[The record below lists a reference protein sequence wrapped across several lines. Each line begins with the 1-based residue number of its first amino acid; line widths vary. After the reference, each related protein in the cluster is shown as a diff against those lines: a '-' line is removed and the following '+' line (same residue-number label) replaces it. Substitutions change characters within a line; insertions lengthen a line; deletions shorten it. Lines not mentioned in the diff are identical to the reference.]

1 MPISKTILLVIVLAP
16 LFGAVV
22 AGLFGRQVGR
32 VGAHTVTIAGV
43 AVSCA
48 LSFYV
53 LYQLVWGGA
62 PVFNENIYNW
72 FTVGNAGPHA
82 DISANIGFL
91 VDRLSAMMMAV
102 VTFVSL
108 MVHIYTIGY
117 MADDPGYQRFF
128 SYIALFTFSMLMLVM
143 SNNFLQLFFGW
154 EAVGLVS
161 YLLIGFWYTRP
172 TAIFANLKAFIVNR
186 VGDFGFLLGVA
197 GVLYAFHTLD
207 YAQAFINTT
216 SPMFGYGQKTV
227 ELIAGH
233 PWHVTTVICVCLFI
247 GAMGKSAQVPLHVWL
262 PDSMEGP
269 TPISALIHAAT
280 MVTAGIFMV
289 ARMSPLFELS
299 DTALS
304 FVLII
309 GATTALFTGLIG
321 IVQNDIKRVIAY
333 STLSQLGYM
342 TVALGVSAYAGGV
355 YHLMTHAF
363 FKALLF
369 LGAGSV
375 IIAMHHEQDMR
386 YMGGLRKYMPI
397 TWITMWIGSLALA
410 GAPGFAGFF
419 SKDAIIEAVGE
430 SHRFGSGYAYFCVMT
445 GVFVTALYSFRL
457 LYMTFHGKERF
468 VVDKH
473 HHAHGH
479 ETHDH
484 DEHTPGHLAHPPHES
499 PWVVTLPLILL
510 AIPSVLVGWPTV
522 GPMLFGRWFGNSIRV
537 AETNDVLGE
546 LAREFHGPLAMV
558 LHGFAQPPFWIALAG
573 FAVATYFWLIN
584 PAAADRAKSALR
596 PVYEVLLNKYWFDEV
611 YQAIFAR
618 GGLALGRGLWRG
630 GDAAVIDGIA
640 IDGSAAL
647 VSRIA
652 AVVRRLQSGY
662 LYDYAF
668 AMILGVIALLG
679 GVWWMVTHAG
689 A

>member
-1 MPISKTILLVIVLAP
+1 MPLSKTLLLAIVLAP
-16 LFGAVV
+16 LFGALV
-22 AGLFGRQVGR
+22 AGLFRNAIGRI
-32 VGAHTVTIAGV
+32 GAASITIAGV
-43 AVSCA
+43 ALSCA
-48 LSFYV
+48 LSFFV

-62 PVFNENIYNW
+62 AAFNENLYTW
-72 FTVGNAGPHA
+72 FQIGDLGAHV
-82 DISANIGFL
+82 GFL
-91 VDRLSAMMMAV
+91 VDRLTAMMMVV

-117 MADDPGYQRFF
+117 MAEDDGFQRFF

-161 YLLIGFWYTRP
+161 YLLIGFWFTRP
-172 TAIFANLKAFIVNR
+172 TAIFANMKAFLVNR
-186 VGDFGFLLGVA
+186 VGDFGFLLGIA
-197 GVLYAFHTLD
+197 GVLFWFGSLD
-207 YAQAFINTT
+207 YAQVFATAFDNGAG
-216 SPMFGYGQKTV
+216 PKTV
-227 ELIAGH
+227 EILAGH
-233 PWHVTTVICVCLFI
+233 PWQVSTVVCICLFI

-299 DTALS
+299 EAALS
-304 FVLII
+304 FVLVI

-321 IVQNDIKRVIAY
+321 IVQNDIKRVVAY

-375 IIAMHHEQDMR
+375 IVAMHHEQDMR

-397 TWITMWIGSLALA
+397 TWITMWLGSLALA

-430 SHRFGSGYAYFCVMT
+430 SHRVGAGYAYVCVLA

-468 VVDKH
+468 VVDTH
-473 HHAHGH
+473 HGH
-479 ETHDH
+479 GHDDHQGHH
-484 DEHTPGHLAHPPHES
+484 DPGHLAHAPHES
-499 PWVVTLPLILL
+499 PWVITLPLMLL
-510 AIPSVLVGWPTV
+510 AIPSVLIGWTTI
-522 GPMLFGRWFGNSIRV
+522 GPMLFGGWFGGAIHV
-537 AETNDVLGE
+537 DEAHDVLKE
-546 LAREFHGPLAMV
+546 LGGEFHGPLAMV
-558 LHGFAQPPFWIALAG
+558 IHGFTQAPFWIAFAG
-573 FAVATYFWLIN
+573 FAVATWIWLLD
-584 PAAADRAKSALR
+584 PGLADRAKSTLR
-596 PVYEVLLNKYWFDEV
+596 PVFTVLAHKYWIDEI
-611 YQAIFAR
+611 YQAVFAR
-618 GGLALGRGLWRG
+618 GGLALGRALWKG
-630 GDAAVIDGIA
+630 GDVGIIDGLA
-640 IDGSAAL
+640 VDGSSAL
-647 VSRIA
+647 VVRTA
-652 AVVRRLQSGY
+652 ATVRWLQSGY
-662 LYDYAF
+662 LYHYAF
-668 AMILGVIALLG
+668 AMILGLIALLG
-679 GVWWMVTHAG
+679 GVWWVVGHA
-689 A
+689 AP

>member
-1 MPISKTILLVIVLAP
+1 MLLTIVLAP

-22 AGLFGRQVGR
+22 AGLFGRQIGR
-32 VGAHTVTIAGV
+32 AGAHTVTIAGV
-43 AVSCA
+43 ALSCA

-53 LYQLVWGGA
+53 LYQLVSGAA
-62 PVFNENIYNW
+62 PVFNQNVYEW
-72 FTVGNAGPHA
+72 FRVGNLGAHA
-82 DISANIGFL
+82 DVSANIGFL
-91 VDRLSAMMMAV
+91 VDRLTAMMMVV

-108 MVHIYTIGY
+108 MVHVYTIGY

-186 VGDFGFLLGVA
+186 VGDFGFLLGIA
-197 GVLYAFHTLD
+197 GVLYWFHSLD
-207 YAQAFINTT
+207 YAQVFINTA
-216 SPMFGYGQKTV
+216 SPLGYGAKTV
-227 ELIAGH
+227 ELFAGH

-289 ARMSPLFELS
+289 ARMSPLFEMS
-299 DTALS
+299 DAALS

-321 IVQNDIKRVIAY
+321 VVQNDIKRVVAY

-386 YMGGLRKYMPI
+386 YMGGLKKYMPI

-430 SHRFGSGYAYFCVMT
+430 SHRFGSGYAYFCVLT

-468 VVDKH
+468 VVDAH
-473 HHAHGH
+473 HGHGHAHDAHDDEHGHHA
-479 ETHDH
+479 
-484 DEHTPGHLAHPPHES
+484 PGHLAHPPHES
-499 PWVVTLPLILL
+499 PWVVTFPLILL
-510 AIPSVLVGWPTV
+510 AIPSVAIGWPTV
-522 GPMLFGRWFGNSIRV
+522 GPMLFQGWFGNAIRV
-537 AETNDVLGE
+537 AEANDVLGE

-558 LHGFAQPPFWIALAG
+558 LHGFVQAPFWIALAG
-573 FAVATYFWLIN
+573 FAVATYVWLLN
-584 PAAADRAKSALR
+584 PGIADRAQAALR
-596 PVYEVLLNKYWFDEV
+596 PIYNLLLNKYWIDEI

-618 GGLALGRGLWRG
+618 GGVALGRGLWRG
-630 GDAAVIDGIA
+630 GDVGVIDGVA
-640 IDGSAAL
+640 INGSAAL
-647 VSRIA
+647 VDRVA
-652 AVVRRLQSGY
+652 ATVRWIQSGY
-662 LYDYAF
+662 LYHYAF
-668 AMILGVIALLG
+668 AMILGLIALLG
-679 GVWWMVTHAG
+679 GVWWAVAHAG
-689 A
+689 T